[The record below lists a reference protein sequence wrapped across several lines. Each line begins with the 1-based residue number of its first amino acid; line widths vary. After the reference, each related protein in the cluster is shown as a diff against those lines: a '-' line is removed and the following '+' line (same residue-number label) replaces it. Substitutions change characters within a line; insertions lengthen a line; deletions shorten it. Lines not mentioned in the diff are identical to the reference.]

1 MKTETDA
8 RCQTLSHDLDNFRI
22 DIARIRKEISR
33 LKSSI
38 QSQENEID
46 GLRAENIQLQS
57 LAAAAQLRGGIGG
70 VAAAAAARA
79 KITRN
84 TIRISRLE
92 AAVASIR
99 QEIDNKKFTM
109 ESWMNSARQ
118 AELMIQQLDCSF

>member
-8 RCQTLSHDLDNFRI
+8 RCQTLSNDLRNFRS
-22 DIARIRKEISR
+22 DITRIRGEISR

-38 QSQENEID
+38 KSQENEID
-46 GLRAENIQLQS
+46 GLKAENIQLQS
-57 LAAAAQLRGGIGG
+57 LAAAAGLRGVPGA
-70 VAAAAAARA
+70 VAAAAARA

-92 AAVASIR
+92 AEVASVR
-99 QEIDNKKFTM
+99 QEIENKEFTK
-109 ESWMNSARQ
+109 ESWIKSARE